1 MAEKW
6 IGANF
11 GFNISIATALLL
23 LPSLAWAHVEQGQ
36 AAGFFTGMEHP
47 WSGLDHILAMI
58 AVGLWGAQLGSP
70 ALWVLPIAFPMMMT
84 AAGTISPAKVFVVG
98 AGVAGLQAIATARR
112 LGAVVSAYDV
122 RPAVKEQVESLGASF
137 VMVES
142 EEMADAETA
151 GGYAKEAGEE
161 YLRKQREILSHHVAE
176 ADVVITTGSM
186 PLALLCL
193 CCKLFGAKVVWMQ
206 EGIVNEEAAANAR
219 KAGLTVIM
227 DRCLKV
233 DHANLA

>member
-6 IGANF
+6 TGANL

-84 AAGTISPAKVFVVG
+84 VG
-98 AGVAGLQAIATARR
+98 AMMGLMTIPVPGVEVGIALSAVLLGLMVLCEARPKLPISVMLVGFFAIFHGHAHGTELPPGQSGLLYSMGFVIGTGLLHGVGILIGLLHRFSFGRIVLRGAGAFILGMGCFFFWQAVT
-112 LGAVVSAYDV
+112 
-122 RPAVKEQVESLGASF
+122 
-137 VMVES
+137 
-142 EEMADAETA
+142 
-151 GGYAKEAGEE
+151 
-161 YLRKQREILSHHVAE
+161 
-176 ADVVITTGSM
+176 
-186 PLALLCL
+186 
-193 CCKLFGAKVVWMQ
+193 
-206 EGIVNEEAAANAR
+206 
-219 KAGLTVIM
+219 
-227 DRCLKV
+227 
-233 DHANLA
+233 